1 MGTLIIE
8 ILLVSIVSFLV
19 LSIIKLVVNKYKIRI
34 NNYVYLAIGIIF
46 TLIPAVLQSEPGSVL
61 YLASTPLGLAFILA
75 FLEFK
80 GWFRNNNNNR
90 SREEKKVIRPKA
102 KPNRVKQLN
111 KEKNK

>member
-8 ILLVSIVSFLV
+8 ILLVSIVSFLL

-46 TLIPAVLQSEPGSVL
+46 TLIPAALQSEPGSVL

-80 GWFRNNNNNR
+80 GWFRNNNNR
-90 SREEKKVIRPKA
+90 SKEVKKVIRPKA